1 MRSLI
6 TCHVPGAGGQD
17 REGGSDFELPKFA
30 TMFGRSLALLEG
42 MGAHASCG
50 VVVRA
55 FRPEDLGTVR
65 SLYEAAMLGSE
76 GGPRRTNPAVLK
88 FVRRQLEARL
98 ASAFVAPFC
107 PWPPARCRARAC
119 AH

>member
-1 MRSLI
+1 
-6 TCHVPGAGGQD
+6 
-17 REGGSDFELPKFA
+17 
-30 TMFGRSLALLEG
+30 MFGRSLALLEG

-98 ASAFVAPFC
+98 ASAFVAPSALGH
-107 PWPPARCRARAC
+107 PAERCRARA
-119 AH
+119 H